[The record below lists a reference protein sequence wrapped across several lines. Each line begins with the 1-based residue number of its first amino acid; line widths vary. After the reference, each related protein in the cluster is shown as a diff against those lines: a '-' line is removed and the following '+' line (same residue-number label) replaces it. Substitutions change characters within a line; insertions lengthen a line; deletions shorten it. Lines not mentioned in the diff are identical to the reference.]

1 MPRKIRQL
9 IADLRKNG
17 FCLSTGRG
25 KGSHRMFV
33 DPKTNVQAELSGHD
47 GDDAKSY
54 QEKHVKQKITE
65 AKQKRGEA

>member
-33 DPKTNVQAELSGHD
+33 EPSSNVQAELSGHD

-54 QEKHVKQKITE
+54 QEKHVKQKIAE
-65 AKQKRGEA
+65 AKQKRGEV

>member
-17 FCLSTGRG
+17 FYLAAGRG
-25 KGSHRMFV
+25 KGSHRMYI
-33 DPKTNVQAELSGHD
+33 DPETDVLAEICGHD
-47 GDDAKSY
+47 GDDAQNY
-54 QEKHVKQKITE
+54 LEKHVKQKIAE

>member
-33 DPKTNVQAELSGHD
+33 DPSSNVQAELSGHD